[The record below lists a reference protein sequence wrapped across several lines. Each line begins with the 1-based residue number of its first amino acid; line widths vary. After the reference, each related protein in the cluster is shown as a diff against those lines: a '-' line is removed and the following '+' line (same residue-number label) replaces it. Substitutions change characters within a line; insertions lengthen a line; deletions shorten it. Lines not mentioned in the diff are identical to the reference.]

1 MTIPSVVKVDRI
13 VEKVK
18 EGDMTV
24 KAIRIDPDKPK
35 AWVAAR
41 PVPYNYG
48 IIGNLWHRFKLAF
61 LVLIGRY
68 DALEWEGQ

>member
-1 MTIPSVVKVDRI
+1 MTVPAVVKVDRI
-13 VEKVK
+13 MKKVK
-18 EGDMTV
+18 DGEMNVTS
-24 KAIRIDPDKPK
+24 IRIDPAKPK
-35 AWVAAR
+35 VWVAAR
-41 PVPYNYG
+41 PVPYDYG